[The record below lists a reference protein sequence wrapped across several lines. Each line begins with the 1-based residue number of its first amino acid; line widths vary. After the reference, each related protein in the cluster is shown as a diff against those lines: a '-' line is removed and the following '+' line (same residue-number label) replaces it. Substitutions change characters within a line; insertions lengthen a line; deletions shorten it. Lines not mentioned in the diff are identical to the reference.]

1 MGIVID
7 RLLADKEMY
16 LLQQEELPTRIAIA
30 TSLRDAFSGPATQ
43 SSSQTLASINSA
55 NSLKSQIVSIG
66 GNTGLT
72 TNRYGTSTANI
83 TSQYGSVVVSVGST
97 SGSLLGIAGLGSAVI
112 AYGIVKAD
120 EAKIYDY
127 PKISGGNY
135 GSDYPFT
142 GEGFVNLTSSNLGAG
157 VSTRLYQSNGSEIGK
172 VFDIIGPAVDVS
184 SLVSQYNSTWST
196 AGGQSTSSSASQK
209 VKGDY
214 ELQVWGLN
222 RQLQENTEK
231 LADIEE
237 AIGITSNPAY
247 GGPW

>member
-7 RLLADKEMY
+7 RLQADREMY
-16 LLQQEELPTRIAIA
+16 LLQQQRLPSRVAVA

-43 SSSQTLASINSA
+43 ATSQTLTSINAA
-55 NSLKSQIVSIG
+55 NSLKSQIVTIG

-97 SGSLLGIAGLGSAVI
+97 SASLLGIAGLGSEVI
-112 AYGIVKAD
+112 AYGIVKTD
-120 EAKIYDY
+120 EAKVYDY
-127 PKISGGNY
+127 PKISGGVY
-135 GSDYPFT
+135 GSDFPFV
-142 GEGFVNLTSSNLGAG
+142 GEGFVTLTSSNLGAG
-157 VSTRLYQSNGSEIGK
+157 VSTRLFQSGGSEIGK
-172 VFDIIGPAVDVS
+172 VFDITGPAVDVS

-196 AGGQSTSSSASQK
+196 AGGQSTSSTAAQK

-222 RQLQENTEK
+222 RQLEENNEK
-231 LADIEE
+231 LAEIED
-237 AIGITSNPAY
+237 AIGISSDPTY

>member
-7 RLLADKEMY
+7 RLQADREMY
-16 LLQQEELPTRIAIA
+16 LRQQQKLPVRIAIA
-30 TSLRDAFSGPATQ
+30 SSLRDAFSGPATQ
-43 SSSQTLASINSA
+43 ASSQTLTSINSA
-55 NSLKSQIVSIG
+55 NSLKTQIVAIG

-72 TNRYGTSTANI
+72 TSRYGTSTANI

-120 EAKIYDY
+120 EAKVYDY

-135 GSDYPFT
+135 GSDYPFV

-157 VSTRLYQSNGSEIGK
+157 VSTRLYQSNGAEIGK

-184 SLVSQYNSTWST
+184 SLVNQYNSTWST
-196 AGGQSTSSSASQK
+196 AGGQATASSASQS

-222 RQLQENTEK
+222 RQLQENTDK
-231 LADIEE
+231 LVEIEQ
-237 AIGITSNPAY
+237 AIGIASSPTY

>member
-7 RLLADKEMY
+7 RLQADREMY
-16 LLQQEELPTRIAIA
+16 LLQQEELPVRIAIA
-30 TSLRDAFSGPATQ
+30 TSLRDVFSGPATQ
-43 SSSQTLASINSA
+43 ATSQTLTSINAA
-55 NSLKSQIVSIG
+55 NSLKSQIVTIG

-72 TNRYGTSTANI
+72 TTRYGTSTANI

-112 AYGIVKAD
+112 AYGIVNTD
-120 EAKIYDY
+120 QAKVYDY

-142 GEGFVNLTSSNLGAG
+142 GEGFVNLTSSNLGVG
-157 VSTRLYQSNGSEIGK
+157 VSTRLYQSNGAEIGK

-184 SLVSQYNSTWST
+184 SLVSQYNSTWSA
-196 AGGQSTSSSASQK
+196 AGGQATSSTAAQK

-222 RQLQENTEK
+222 RQLEENTEK

-237 AIGITSNPAY
+237 AIGISSNPAY

>member
-7 RLLADKEMY
+7 RLQADREMY
-16 LLQQEELPTRIAIA
+16 LLQQEELPVRIAIA

-43 SSSQTLASINSA
+43 SSSQTLTSINSA
-55 NSLKSQIVSIG
+55 NSLKSQIVAIG

-97 SGSLLGIAGLGSAVI
+97 SGSLLGIAGLGSEVI
-112 AYGIVKAD
+112 AYGIVNTD
-120 EAKIYDY
+120 QAKVYDY

-142 GEGFVNLTSSNLGAG
+142 GEGFVNLTSSNLGVG
-157 VSTRLYQSNGSEIGK
+157 VSTRLFQSNGAEIGK

-196 AGGQSTSSSASQK
+196 AGGQATSSTAAQK

-237 AIGITSNPAY
+237 AIGIASSPTY